1 MCDAFSVGE
10 RIMNEPLPDACCE
23 DGCVVVISG
32 KVRGRLSSSVQ
43 MEDTVTEDVV
53 TLSISESI
61 YKGTHNYKEPV
72 RALGICHFF
81 HWNILLLKMLSSGI
95 FEIAYL
101 AALFHLGY
109 LFLQVKRN
117 IIWGKG

>member
-10 RIMNEPLPDACCE
+10 HIMNEPLPDACCE

-53 TLSISESI
+53 TTHRETVQQPCITNNLYIPGEEECFTMCVDSIFSANI
-61 YKGTHNYKEPV
+61 FILIAGLL
-72 RALGICHFF
+72 RASVMSPHVGFGSVC
-81 HWNILLLKMLSSGI
+81 LLNS
-95 FEIAYL
+95 
-101 AALFHLGY
+101 
-109 LFLQVKRN
+109 RRT
-117 IIWGKG
+117 